1 MTKFWSSV
9 TRYAMWKY
17 STLLG
22 SKKSHDLDHSVRG
35 LYCKITQF
43 NLLVMELYLIYPTNK
58 V

>member
-1 MTKFWSSV
+1 
-9 TRYAMWKY
+9 MWKY

-35 LYCKITQF
+35 LYCKIMQF